1 MKVALLQPKTID
13 LSPEQNRLSIER
25 LMEGVEC
32 DLVLLPEMFST
43 GYKIDSESIAEPTEG
58 PTLAW
63 MKSLAQRHNC
73 AVVGSVAVEQ
83 RGKFFNRLYFCLPS
97 GEEYHYDK
105 HHLFTFAGE
114 ERTFSAGKERII
126 VEWRGVRIL
135 PLVCYDLRFPVWSYL
150 PGKVDLIL
158 YSASWAASR
167 IGAWD
172 ALLPARA
179 VENQAWVVGVNRVG
193 EDSDHTPYNGH
204 SAAYDHLGRNVIDC
218 GEDECVR
225 VVEIEPE
232 KIATFR
238 ERFRAWQDA
247 DQFVIK

>member
-25 LMEGVEC
+25 LMEGVKC

-73 AVVGSVAVEQ
+73 AVVGTVAVEQ

-172 ALLPARA
+172 TLLPARA

-193 EDSDHTPYNGH
+193 EDSDHTPYTGH
-204 SAAYDHLGRNVIDC
+204 SAAYDHLGRRVVDC

-225 VVEIEPE
+225 VVEVEPE